1 MRPMSPGQWKAY
13 RDEFRT
19 LQLYRMQTGE
29 DQYGPA
35 NLGASD
41 IQLKDLL
48 EELVDAANYC
58 TMLYARFRHMQTMA
72 EVEDV

>member
-1 MRPMSPGQWKAY
+1 
-13 RDEFRT
+13 
-19 LQLYRMQTGE
+19 MQTGE